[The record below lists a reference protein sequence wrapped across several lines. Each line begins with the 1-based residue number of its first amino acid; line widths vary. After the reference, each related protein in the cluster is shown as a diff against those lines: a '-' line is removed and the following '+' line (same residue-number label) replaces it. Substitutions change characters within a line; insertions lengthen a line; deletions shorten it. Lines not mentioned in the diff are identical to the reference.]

1 MAEKMVDKVMRIMK
15 NPEYIRNF
23 AICAHIDHG
32 KTTLS
37 DNLLA
42 GAGMMSEEL
51 AGKACQLDFHADE
64 QARGITIDA
73 ASVSMVHNFE
83 GEEYLVNLIDTPGH
97 IDFGGDVTRAMR
109 AVDGAVVLSCAVEGI
124 MPQTE
129 TVLRQAL
136 KERVRPILFINKVD
150 RLIKELQ
157 LTPES
162 MQDRFINIITE
173 VNKHIREIAPVE
185 LKEKWQVNVQD
196 GSVCFGSAF
205 HNWALSI
212 PYMKKHNI
220 SFKDI
225 IEAYTTG
232 DEKYKE
238 LKKKCPLHVVLL
250 EASIKHHPT
259 PVKAA
264 EYRVPKLWHGDLES
278 KDGKSLVTCDPKG
291 NVFFVIVKVM
301 IDPQAGEISIGRLF
315 SGTMAKGTDVNLLRA
330 KERGRVQQ
338 VFIMNGPKREIVD
351 SVPAGNIIAIAGIKS
366 APGETITTAGPDAE
380 PFEEL
385 THIFEPVVTKSIEAK
400 KPSDLP
406 KLIEVLRQVAKEDPS
421 IRIAINEETG
431 EHLMSGMGE
440 LHLEVIENRIKTEKN
455 VEVQMGPPI
464 VVYRE
469 AITKLSTME
478 SEGKSPNKH
487 NRLYFVAELIP
498 EVYKNAIKRG
508 DVPEGR
514 VKSKDT
520 SIRDKFMELGMDAK
534 IAAKVKDIYEGN
546 MFIDQTR
553 GIVHIGEIMELV
565 LDMFED
571 VMRQGPL
578 AREPCLNMIISL
590 TDCKLHED
598 AIHRGPSQMYPA
610 VREGI
615 RGAIA
620 NASPLLLEPVQLL
633 QLESPDEYMGELS
646 KIVNNKRGQ
655 LLDMQQEGTRVIVK
669 AKLPVAEMFGMSN
682 DLRSATGGRGNFFV
696 QDQMFERLPMELQ
709 EKIRMQIRNRKGLS
723 EAQ

>member
-1 MAEKMVDKVMRIMK
+1 M
-15 NPEYIRNF
+15 
-23 AICAHIDHG
+23 
-32 KTTLS
+32 
-37 DNLLA
+37 
-42 GAGMMSEEL
+42 
-51 AGKACQLDFHADE
+51 
-64 QARGITIDA
+64 
-73 ASVSMVHNFE
+73 
-83 GEEYLVNLIDTPGH
+83 
-97 IDFGGDVTRAMR
+97 
-109 AVDGAVVLSCAVEGI
+109 
-124 MPQTE
+124 
-129 TVLRQAL
+129 
-136 KERVRPILFINKVD
+136 
-150 RLIKELQ
+150 
-157 LTPES
+157 
-162 MQDRFINIITE
+162 
-173 VNKHIREIAPVE
+173 
-185 LKEKWQVNVQD
+185 
-196 GSVCFGSAF
+196 
-205 HNWALSI
+205 
-212 PYMKKHNI
+212 
-220 SFKDI
+220 
-225 IEAYTTG
+225 
-232 DEKYKE
+232 
-238 LKKKCPLHVVLL
+238 LL